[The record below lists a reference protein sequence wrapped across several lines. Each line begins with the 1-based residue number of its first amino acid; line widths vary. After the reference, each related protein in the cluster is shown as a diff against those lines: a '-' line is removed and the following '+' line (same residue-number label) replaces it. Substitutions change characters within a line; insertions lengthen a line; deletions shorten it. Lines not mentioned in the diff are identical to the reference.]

1 VKLIESLKDLQS
13 WEDYKEFLKVQLKL
27 LEGPGEPFFVSKER
41 IAFDLGGKP
50 WNGFAFLTGPKGTH
64 CKRKLVKEG
73 VLFREGSCTRQGKE
87 LLVDGL
93 EPRLV
98 KEAAKTLKK
107 LVLGFK
113 IAGIEEET
121 EGAPA
126 TAGASEVRGRKLD
139 ELKKLRSDLDRLLAV
154 LNK

>member
-98 KEAAKTLKK
+98 KEAGGSVAQVSSMLTRCSILRVVSGTCNTFATRFRQFMGQCLSK
-107 LVLGFK
+107 LFSN
-113 IAGIEEET
+113 T
-121 EGAPA
+121 
-126 TAGASEVRGRKLD
+126 
-139 ELKKLRSDLDRLLAV
+139 
-154 LNK
+154 